1 MAQWLRICL
10 PTQGT
15 MINPR
20 SGKIPRAGGHLSLP
34 TVTTEPVFK
43 SACCAARDAT
53 GAGSL
58 QPAAG
63 GQPPGRDQGTHA
75 SSEDPGPPAVINR
88 IKLFFKSHGRP
99 PEIKSWA
106 VT

>member
-15 MINPR
+15 VINPR
-20 SGKIPRAGGHLSLP
+20 SGKIPHAGGQLSLP
-34 TVTTEPVFK
+34 TVTTEPVIK
-43 SACCAARDAT
+43 SACCVGRDAT
-53 GAGSL
+53 GARSP

-63 GQPPGRDQGTHA
+63 GQPPARDQWTRT
-75 SSEDPGPPAVINR
+75 SSEDPGLPAVIDR
-88 IKLFFKSHGRP
+88 IKLLFKSHGRP